1 VPHPSDHQEIVVSAP
16 FHHVDRPILIAD
28 NDVLLIVM
36 IIIKTI
42 IEVADIEM
50 TTMIAT
56 ERIVMIEATTE
67 VMIEVMNATIGT
79 MTAIV
84 ALRLV
89 MALLQEVDQEDQC
102 IGNLS

>member
-1 VPHPSDHQEIVVSAP
+1 MSAP
-16 FHHVDRPILIAD
+16 FHHADRPILIAD
-28 NDVLLIVM
+28 NDVLPTVM

-56 ERIVMIEATTE
+56 ERIVMIEATIE

-79 MTAIV
+79 MIAIV

-89 MALLQEVDQEDQC
+89 TDHPQEVDQEDLC